1 MQRSNDNSALL
12 GVGLD
17 NNDGHKRVTKG
28 DNFYLVG
35 GSEETH
41 ERMTETAVKF
51 NEKLSRKGKRI
62 NDLSPEEFRYK
73 EIVPERHVFT
83 HRPRLVRRSLG
94 EGGWS
99 VPESRFVWLQ
109 RNTLRGSA
117 PLNPRQGWLRAT
129 FVTSQPRWAV
139 SMYPLSRRSAT
150 KTDAPVVS

>member
-62 NDLSPEEFRYK
+62 NDLSPEEFRDMIREASGK
-73 EIVPERHVFT
+73 
-83 HRPRLVRRSLG
+83 
-94 EGGWS
+94 
-99 VPESRFVWLQ
+99 
-109 RNTLRGSA
+109 
-117 PLNPRQGWLRAT
+117 
-129 FVTSQPRWAV
+129 
-139 SMYPLSRRSAT
+139 
-150 KTDAPVVS
+150 